1 MSADAAPAVP
11 GSGEDDIPSPPR
23 PVITPKDIYEVPRLA
38 VQGLLAWAL
47 PESAWWPLSRLFGQM
62 NAVTHPSRTRRETAD
77 VACVLAGTPVA
88 SRIARIAAANWANRY
103 EERFHY
109 LRAWRP
115 GGWNPY
121 LEVVGVEHVS
131 AALAKGRG
139 ILFWAGN
146 FSFNDLVTKM
156 AWHQLGLSVSHF
168 SRPIHGFST
177 TQFGVRYLNAVRRR
191 IEDRYLGERLMV
203 EIEET
208 RGAMERMRDRL
219 ADNGAVSFTVG
230 NRGHRTATAS
240 FLGGHITLATGPLA
254 LARFVGAT
262 VLPVYTLRLAPRW
275 FEITIGP
282 PLRVP
287 QDAASNPDYAAAVQA
302 YADRLA
308 PFVLRDPGQWRGW
321 RYTRTRSDEP

>member
-11 GSGEDDIPSPPR
+11 GSGEDDIPCPPR
-23 PVITPKDIYEVPRLA
+23 PAITPKDIYEVPRLA
-38 VQGLLAWAL
+38 VQGLLAWTL
-47 PESAWWPLSRLFGQM
+47 PETAWWPLSRLFGQM
-62 NAVTHPSRTRRETAD
+62 NAATHPSRTRRETAD
-77 VACVLAGTPVA
+77 IAGVLTGTPVA
-88 SRIARIAAANWANRY
+88 SRIARIAAENWANRY

-115 GGWNPY
+115 GGWNPD
-121 LEVVGVEHVS
+121 LEVVGAEHVS

-156 AWHQLGLSVSHF
+156 AWYQLGLSVSHF

-177 TQFGVRYLNAVRRR
+177 TKFGVHYLNAVRRR

-203 EIEET
+203 EVEET
-208 RGAMERMRDRL
+208 RVAMERMCDRL

-254 LARFVGAT
+254 LARGVGAT

-282 PLRVP
+282 PLGFP
-287 QDAASNPDYAAAVQA
+287 KMPPATLTTLP
-302 YADRLA
+302 
-308 PFVLRDPGQWRGW
+308 
-321 RYTRTRSDEP
+321 RSRFTLIA

>member
-1 MSADAAPAVP
+1 M
-11 GSGEDDIPSPPR
+11 
-23 PVITPKDIYEVPRLA
+23 PRLA

-47 PESAWWPLSRLFGQM
+47 PESAWWPLSRLFGQI

-77 VACVLAGTPVA
+77 IACVLTGTPVA
-88 SRIARIAAANWANRY
+88 SRIARIAAENWANRY

-115 GGWNPY
+115 GGWNPE
-121 LEVVGVEHVS
+121 LEVVGAEHVS

-177 TQFGVRYLNAVRRR
+177 TKFGVRYLNAVRRG

-203 EIEET
+203 EVQET
-208 RGAMERMRDRL
+208 RVAMQRMSERL
-219 ADNGAVSFTVG
+219 AANGAVSFTVG

-240 FLGGHITLATGPLA
+240 FLGGRITLATGPLA
-254 LARFVGAT
+254 LARGVGAT

-287 QDAASNPDYAAAVQA
+287 QDAAGNPDYAAAVQA
-302 YADRLA
+302 YADSLA
-308 PFVLRDPGQWRGW
+308 PSCSAIPGSGGAGVIRA
-321 RYTRTRSDEP
+321 RVD